1 MDTLY
6 PVRKMF
12 RRLGLGLTV
21 CSAALTGLFGLTMSH
36 HWFLALLVAA
46 GLMCASV
53 ASAYVWPFVSEAVH
67 GRHWFAAGLLASFG
81 MLVTTTD
88 LTTNFGSIA
97 WQRTTDIQ
105 VAAVQNTKFDDR
117 RDAVSEGR
125 ASLEM
130 WTKRLAALQTEHAWT
145 ATVTATALR
154 AEIPAIDEAIAQ
166 ESRRVRCGPKCLALK
181 EKKASIESRIALA
194 EERAD
199 LTKKIE
205 ATKAVLASHREKAA
219 DTKKADS
226 AALMQNLSLAS
237 MFTMS
242 LQPTEAAQHWTDKGV
257 AWLVAAFFSFGAMG
271 CNFLGWSHKG
281 RREEEVPHEEAR
293 ETFLATVKRLADAKG
308 ASMPGAITA

>member
-1 MDTLY
+1 MDTLH
-6 PVRKMF
+6 PIRKMF

-36 HWFLALLVAA
+36 NALLALLVAA

-53 ASAYVWPFVSEAVH
+53 ASAYVWPFVSEAIH
-67 GRHWFAAGLLASFG
+67 GRRWISAGALAAFGL
-81 MLVTTTD
+81 LVTTTD

-105 VAAVQNTKFDDR
+105 TAAVQNTKYDDK
-117 RDAVSEGR
+117 RDMISEGR

-130 WTKRLAALQTEHAWT
+130 WQKRLAALQTEHAWT

-154 AEIPAIDEAIAQ
+154 AEIPALDEAIAQ

-181 EKKASIESRIALA
+181 EKKADVERRIALA
-194 EERAD
+194 EEKAD

-205 ATKAVLASHREKAA
+205 STKAVLANHRERAA
-219 DTKKADS
+219 ETKKADS

-237 MFTMS
+237 MFTLS

-281 RREEEVPHEEAR
+281 RKEDDVPHNEAR
-293 ETFLATVKRLADAKG
+293 ETFMATVKRLAADRG
-308 ASMPGAITA
+308 TSMPKAIAA